1 MKKNTV
7 YVSGLLNFETILNVE
22 KFPIDYFPIAYPFYG
37 INSEVSGTAFNISKA
52 LTTLG
57 DKVIL
62 SSYVGNDLLG
72 KTILS
77 EAKKA
82 KIDVSCIKTELEQT
96 PNCVVIVDSYGET
109 QTHTDLKNI
118 QELQADVELEKQAIE
133 KSDLVVLCNSNFNR
147 PLLEVSKKLNKKI
160 ATDVHI
166 LGSIDDPYNKQFLE
180 YGDIVFL
187 SQKGIVDLNHE
198 DFLIQVYNRYHND
211 VIVMG
216 EGKDGAMILDG
227 INRVVY
233 HVDAITLVNIV
244 NTVGSRDALFS
255 SFIHYY
261 LQGKQPLE
269 ALKLAGIFTSYKIGS
284 LGGANG
290 FLTEKEIN
298 KYAKKVDYAV
308 YKICEF

>member
-1 MKKNTV
+1 
-7 YVSGLLNFETILNVE
+7 
-22 KFPIDYFPIAYPFYG
+22 
-37 INSEVSGTAFNISKA
+37 
-52 LTTLG
+52 
-57 DKVIL
+57 
-62 SSYVGNDLLG
+62 
-72 KTILS
+72 
-77 EAKKA
+77 
-82 KIDVSCIKTELEQT
+82 
-96 PNCVVIVDSYGET
+96 
-109 QTHTDLKNI
+109 
-118 QELQADVELEKQAIE
+118 
-133 KSDLVVLCNSNFNR
+133 
-147 PLLEVSKKLNKKI
+147 
-160 ATDVHI
+160 
-166 LGSIDDPYNKQFLE
+166 
-180 YGDIVFL
+180 
-187 SQKGIVDLNHE
+187 
-198 DFLIQVYNRYHND
+198 
-211 VIVMG
+211 MG